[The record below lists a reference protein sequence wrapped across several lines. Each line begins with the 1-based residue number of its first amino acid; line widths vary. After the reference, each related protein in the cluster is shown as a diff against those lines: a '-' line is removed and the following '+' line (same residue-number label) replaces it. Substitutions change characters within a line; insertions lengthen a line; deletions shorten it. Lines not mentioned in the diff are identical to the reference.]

1 MRRILLLACLAMPL
15 LVVAACSS
23 SPAPGAA
30 ESAAAAPDAADP
42 VTGTWSG
49 DWGPTAE
56 HRNNVTLELSWN
68 GTTLNGTVN
77 SGPSAIQ
84 LGSASFDSG
93 TGAITMEAEA
103 KGHDG
108 NIVHYRI
115 EGKVEGNTMMG
126 SWAHEKGRGDFK
138 IAKN

>member
-1 MRRILLLACLAMPL
+1 MRRILLFACMAML
-15 LVVAACSS
+15 WLVPAACSS
-23 SPAPGAA
+23 SSAPGAA
-30 ESAAAAPDAADP
+30 ESAAADP

-56 HRNNVTLELSWN
+56 HRNNVTIELGWN

-77 SGPSAIQ
+77 PGPSAIQ
-84 LGSASFDSG
+84 LGNASFDAG

-108 NIVHYRI
+108 NMVHYRI

-126 SWAHEKGRGDFK
+126 NWAHEEGRGDFK
-138 IAKN
+138 ITKN